1 MNACSKR
8 FVMRGWPIIILAVL
22 VPAISGLL
30 FAVSAAPKSTAA
42 GAARRPAV
50 ATNPAA
56 AKPES
61 GELRTYRALQR
72 RISIQM
78 QDQPLSE
85 VVKEIA
91 ARGGINCLLDPRALQ
106 ESGVSPDVKIRVDA
120 NDVRLSTLLDQI
132 VTPLGLD
139 FVVTNETVT
148 ITNRQRAK
156 GNLLSVTYPIS
167 DLTMRIQNGRNA
179 PDAEAVSNLIE
190 TITATIAPESWS
202 EQGGQGSVT
211 FSEKNVNLVVRQTA
225 DVQREVQGLLA
236 RLRRERNTPAAG
248 RARQPA
254 RPLVQPKA
262 AEPASESPDET
273 P

>member
-1 MNACSKR
+1 
-8 FVMRGWPIIILAVL
+8 MRHWPIIVLALL

-30 FAVSAAPKSTAA
+30 FAVSAAPKSTA
-42 GAARRPAV
+42 GGTVRRPPV
-50 ATNPAA
+50 AANPPE

-78 QDQPLSE
+78 QNESLTV

-91 ARGGINCLLDPRALQ
+91 ARSGINCLIDPRALQ
-106 ESGVSPDVKIRVDA
+106 ESGVSPDAKIRVDA

-139 FVVTNETVT
+139 FVVTNETVN
-148 ITNRQRAK
+148 ITNRNRAK

-167 DLTMRIQNGRNA
+167 DLAMRIRNGRNA
-179 PDAEAVSNLIE
+179 PDQEAVENLIE
-190 TITATIAPESWS
+190 TITTTVAPESWT
-202 EQGGQGSVT
+202 EQGGPGSVT

-225 DVQREVQGLLA
+225 DVQREIQGLLA
-236 RLRRERNTPAAG
+236 RLRRERTSPTAG
-248 RARQPA
+248 RVRPPA
-254 RPLVQPKA
+254 RGLVQPKA
-262 AEPASESPDET
+262 AQPVSETPDET
-273 P
+273 Q